1 MQFWN
6 ELEGRTIDG
15 VYPLRRLV
23 RSEGRHA
30 WFETEAAEPE
40 TGPATI
46 SLTEAATDADE
57 VLERLRAA
65 QQLKHPNLV
74 TITKVGQVRVDTT
87 LVIYAVME
95 HIEQSLSDVLQMQA
109 LSPEEGREVAEALV
123 SSLTAIH
130 QQGMS
135 HGRVEAASVLATE
148 ETVKLRSDCL
158 HTTAA
163 GQADDVAAI
172 GPTLFH
178 AFTQRKALTATDAQI
193 NRIPA
198 PFGEII
204 RNSFARRWT
213 LAQISNALK
222 PVVPAASVI
231 PPPAVPAPPP
241 AVPAPPPATPAPP
254 PAAPAPP
261 AAASPQPAPPVAKAP
276 VSPPPPPSRP
286 VVPPAPLRKTLVSD
300 EDETPAQRKPLLIY
314 GALGVVLLAI
324 IGWLLLRPHS
334 APAPAEAPN
343 PPAEATA
350 PAPAPPVPTPPAV
363 STVKRPAAK
372 PSPSA
377 PAMAARSAAATVPA
391 DGRTVWR
398 VVAYTYRGQ
407 TKAADMVAKISDKHS
422 DLDAEVFNPP
432 GRGGI
437 YLVTLGGAM
446 DRDAAMKMRN
456 KAQREGLPA
465 DTYVQNFSR

>member
-30 WFETEAAEPE
+30 WFETETAEPE
-40 TGPATI
+40 AGPATI

-57 VLERLRAA
+57 VLERLKAA

-95 HIEQSLSDVLQMQA
+95 HIEQSLSDVLQVQA

-123 SSLTAIH
+123 SSITVIH

-158 HTTAA
+158 HMTAT

-222 PVVPAASVI
+222 PVLPVASVVAQPAA
-231 PPPAVPAPPP
+231 PAPAPPP
-241 AVPAPPPATPAPP
+241 SRPSTP
-254 PAAPAPP
+254 PP
-261 AAASPQPAPPVAKAP
+261 AAASPLPAPATKAP
-276 VSPPPPPSRP
+276 VSPPPPAYRP
-286 VVPPAPLRKTLVSD
+286 VAPPAPSRKTLPSD
-300 EDETPAQRKPLLIY
+300 EEEAPAERRSLLVY
-314 GALGVVLLAI
+314 GALGVVLLALV
-324 IGWLLLRPHS
+324 GWLLLRPHS

-343 PPAEATA
+343 PPTQAAA
-350 PAPAPPVPTPPAV
+350 PAAAPAPPAPTPPAV
-363 STVKRPAAK
+363 TAPKPRAAK

-377 PAMAARSAAATVPA
+377 PAVVARSATAAVPA

-432 GRGGI
+432 GRGGV

-446 DRDAAMKMRN
+446 DHDAALKMRS

>member
-30 WFETEAAEPE
+30 WFETEAAEPQA
-40 TGPATI
+40 GPATI

-57 VLERLRAA
+57 VLDRLRAA
-65 QQLKHPNLV
+65 QQLQHPNLV
-74 TITKVGQVRVDTT
+74 SITKVGQVRVDTT

-95 HIEQSLSDVLQMQA
+95 HIEQSLSDVLQDQA

-158 HTTAA
+158 HTTTA

-178 AFTQRKALTATDAQI
+178 AFTQRKALSATDAQI

-222 PVVPAASVI
+222 PVLPAASVS
-231 PPPAVPAPPP
+231 PQ
-241 AVPAPPPATPAPP
+241 

-261 AAASPQPAPPVAKAP
+261 PPPPPRVAAPPPPPPPPPPVAKAP
-276 VSPPPPPSRP
+276 VSPPPPPAYR
-286 VVPPAPLRKTLVSD
+286 PPAPDPPLRRALRD
-300 EDETPAQRKPLLIY
+300 EEEEPAERKPLLLY
-314 GALGVVLLAI
+314 GALGVIVLAI
-324 IGWLLLRPHS
+324 IGWLLFRPHS
-334 APAPAEAPN
+334 APAPAEAPS
-343 PPAEATA
+343 PAAQATA
-350 PAPAPPVPTPPAV
+350 PAAAPEPAPTPPAV
-363 STVKRPAAK
+363 STTKPSAAK
-372 PSPSA
+372 RSSSA
-377 PAMAARSAAATVPA
+377 PATAARSAAATASTTAAADVPA
-391 DGRTVWR
+391 NGRTVWR

-407 TKAADMVAKISDKHS
+407 TKATDMVAKISDKHS
-422 DLDAEVFNPP
+422 DLDPEVFNPP
-432 GRGGI
+432 GRGGV
-437 YLVTLGGAM
+437 YLVTVGGAM
-446 DRDAAMKMRN
+446 DHDAAVKMLS
-456 KAQREGLPA
+456 KGQREGLPA
-465 DTYVQNFSR
+465 DAYVQNFSR

>member
-65 QQLKHPNLV
+65 QGLKHPNLV

-95 HIEQSLSDVLQMQA
+95 HIEQSLSDVLQVQA

-158 HTTAA
+158 HTTTA

-178 AFTQRKALTATDAQI
+178 AFTQRKALSATDAQI

-222 PVVPAASVI
+222 PVLPAASVS
-231 PPPAVPAPPP
+231 PQ
-241 AVPAPPPATPAPP
+241 

-261 AAASPQPAPPVAKAP
+261 PTPPPTPPRVAAPTPPAPLPPPVAKAA
-276 VSPPPPPSRP
+276 VNPPPPPAYRPAAPDPPSRRALRDEEEE
-286 VVPPAPLRKTLVSD
+286 PA
-300 EDETPAQRKPLLIY
+300 ERKPLLLY
-314 GALGVVLLAI
+314 GAVGLIVLAI
-324 IGWLLLRPHS
+324 IGWLLFRPHS

-343 PPAEATA
+343 PPAQATA
-350 PAPAPPVPTPPAV
+350 PAAAPEPVPTPPAV
-363 STVKRPAAK
+363 STTKPSAAK
-372 PSPSA
+372 RSPA
-377 PAMAARSAAATVPA
+377 PAMAARSAATTPATTPAATVPA
-391 DGRTVWR
+391 NGRTVWR

-407 TKAADMVAKISDKHS
+407 TKATDMVAKISDKHS

-432 GRGGI
+432 GRGGV
-437 YLVTLGGAM
+437 YLVTVGGAM
-446 DRDAAMKMRN
+446 DHDAAVKMLS

-465 DTYVQNFSR
+465 DAYVQNFSR

>member
-30 WFETEAAEPE
+30 WFETEVAEPE

-65 QQLKHPNLV
+65 QGLKHPNLV

-95 HIEQSLSDVLQMQA
+95 HIEQSLSDVLQVQA

-158 HTTAA
+158 HTTTA

-178 AFTQRKALTATDAQI
+178 AFTQRKALSATDAQI

-222 PVVPAASVI
+222 PVLPAASVS
-231 PPPAVPAPPP
+231 PQ
-241 AVPAPPPATPAPP
+241 

-261 AAASPQPAPPVAKAP
+261 PTPPPTPPRVAAPTPPAPLPPPVAKAA
-276 VSPPPPPSRP
+276 VNPPPPPAYRPAAPDPPSRRALRDEEEE
-286 VVPPAPLRKTLVSD
+286 PA
-300 EDETPAQRKPLLIY
+300 ERKPLLLY
-314 GALGVVLLAI
+314 GAVGLIVLAI
-324 IGWLLLRPHS
+324 IGWLLFRPHS

-343 PPAEATA
+343 PPAQATA
-350 PAPAPPVPTPPAV
+350 PAAAPQPVPTPPAV
-363 STVKRPAAK
+363 STTKPSAAK
-372 PSPSA
+372 RSPA
-377 PAMAARSAAATVPA
+377 PAMAARFAATTPAAANVPA
-391 DGRTVWR
+391 TGRTVWR

-407 TKAADMVAKISDKHS
+407 TKATDMVAKISDKHS
-422 DLDAEVFNPP
+422 DLGAEVFNPP
-432 GRGGI
+432 GRGGV
-437 YLVTLGGAM
+437 YLVTVGGAM
-446 DRDAAMKMRN
+446 DHDAAVKMLS

-465 DTYVQNFSR
+465 DAYVQNFSR

>member
-241 AVPAPPPATPAPP
+241 AVPAP
-254 PAAPAPP
+254 
-261 AAASPQPAPPVAKAP
+261 
-276 VSPPPPPSRP
+276 R
-286 VVPPAPLRKTLVSD
+286 
-300 EDETPAQRKPLLIY
+300 
-314 GALGVVLLAI
+314 
-324 IGWLLLRPHS
+324 LLLRQRPALNLHRLWPRPRS
-334 APAPAEAPN
+334 AP
-343 PPAEATA
+343 
-350 PAPAPPVPTPPAV
+350 
-363 STVKRPAAK
+363 RRRHL
-372 PSPSA
+372 
-377 PAMAARSAAATVPA
+377 ARSC
-391 DGRTVWR
+391 RQLR
-398 VVAYTYRGQ
+398 
-407 TKAADMVAKISDKHS
+407 
-422 DLDAEVFNPP
+422 
-432 GRGGI
+432 
-437 YLVTLGGAM
+437 
-446 DRDAAMKMRN
+446 
-456 KAQREGLPA
+456 
-465 DTYVQNFSR
+465 

>member
-15 VYPLRRLV
+15 VYPPRRLV

-30 WFETEAAEPE
+30 WFETEVAEPE

-65 QQLKHPNLV
+65 QGLKHPNLV

-95 HIEQSLSDVLQMQA
+95 HIEQSLSDVLQVQA

-158 HTTAA
+158 HTTTA

-178 AFTQRKALTATDAQI
+178 AFTQRKALSATDAQI

-222 PVVPAASVI
+222 PVLPAASVS
-231 PPPAVPAPPP
+231 PQ
-241 AVPAPPPATPAPP
+241 

-261 AAASPQPAPPVAKAP
+261 PTPPPTPPRVAAPTPPAPLPPPVAKAA
-276 VSPPPPPSRP
+276 VNPPPPPAYRPAAPDPPSRRALRDEEEE
-286 VVPPAPLRKTLVSD
+286 PA
-300 EDETPAQRKPLLIY
+300 ERKPLLLY
-314 GALGVVLLAI
+314 GAVGLIVLAI
-324 IGWLLLRPHS
+324 IGWLLFRPHS

-343 PPAEATA
+343 PPAQATA
-350 PAPAPPVPTPPAV
+350 PAAAPQPVPTPPAV
-363 STVKRPAAK
+363 STTKPSAAK
-372 PSPSA
+372 RSPA
-377 PAMAARSAAATVPA
+377 PAMAARFAATTPAAANVPA
-391 DGRTVWR
+391 TGRTVWR

-407 TKAADMVAKISDKHS
+407 TKATDMVAKISDKHS
-422 DLDAEVFNPP
+422 DLGAEVFNPP
-432 GRGGI
+432 GRGGV
-437 YLVTLGGAM
+437 YLVTVGGAM
-446 DRDAAMKMRN
+446 DHDAAVKMLS

-465 DTYVQNFSR
+465 DAYVQNFSR